1 MRYREPAAERWWWDR
16 TVLTWCSQSP
26 CRKERDVNK
35 QTTFDSFV
43 SDVYPLYPFT
53 CTGIKTQKEEKETNL
68 LPSFRRAMAIRT
80 LFRRKISTKMMKAS
94 MTAKEITAVKY
105 QAVILPSN
113 WTFHNLHQPDSADA
127 LLGLRFIIWFIPH
140 YKYIYTGIRSLTE
153 YEPGL
158 TQLQVHSKVSLE
170 SNVWD
175 GDIRVRLPLEKTVL
189 PVTMPYSCKWQ
200 SGHSGWNCVISF
212 SPLYLYKKSDF
223 LLIFC
228 CFPPKNKSHESDN
241 SYKRLLLDIKV

>member
-80 LFRRKISTKMMKAS
+80 LFRRNISTKMMKAS

-127 LLGLRFIIWFIPH
+127 LLGLRFIIWFKPH
-140 YKYIYTGIRSLTE
+140 YKYIYTGITE
-153 YEPGL
+153 E
-158 TQLQVHSKVSLE
+158 VSLNM
-170 SNVWD
+170 SQVW
-175 GDIRVRLPLEKTVL
+175 L
-189 PVTMPYSCKWQ
+189 SCRYTRK
-200 SGHSGWNCVISF
+200 SVWNPMSEMVISESGF
-212 SPLYLYKKSDF
+212 PLRKLYSQ
-223 LLIFC
+223 
-228 CFPPKNKSHESDN
+228 
-241 SYKRLLLDIKV
+241 